1 MKIVHSY
8 PDCKYGLLVEDDS
21 IAAPD
26 WYERLLAA
34 LDEIELTSQ
43 HSSQQWVCLKLFT
56 SFRWHDWL
64 IHGPTVLSSLLY
76 IALWGSLQILVC
88 QAIRGYSSYPR
99 LFRQPTNQTVIV
111 ILANMLVFT
120 VVLNSSSI
128 KPLGHGVKAYNQGFN
143 TVAVVYPREQL
154 RLFADYMEA
163 HIQKFFNGEL
173 ERIPKDVLL
182 SM

>member
-1 MKIVHSY
+1 MKTVYSY

-26 WYERLLAA
+26 WYERLLTV
-34 LDEIELTSQ
+34 LDEIELASQ

-56 SFRWHDWL
+56 GFRWHDWV
-64 IHGPTVLSSLLY
+64 IHGPTVLNSLLF
-76 IALWGSLQILVC
+76 IALWGSLQTFVY
-88 QAIRGYSSYPR
+88 QAIHSCSSYPS

-111 ILANMLVFT
+111 ILTNLLVFT

-128 KPLGHGVKAYNQGFN
+128 KPLGHGVKAYSQGFN

-154 RLFADYMEA
+154 RLFADYMEE
-163 HIQKFFNGEL
+163 HIQKFFDGEL
-173 ERIPKDVLL
+173 ERTPKDVLL

>member
-1 MKIVHSY
+1 MKTLHSY

-26 WYERLLAA
+26 WYERLLTA
-34 LDEIELTSQ
+34 LNEIELAS
-43 HSSQQWVCLKLFT
+43 HRSNQQWICLKLFT
-56 SFRWHDWL
+56 GFRWHDWI

-76 IALWGSLQILVC
+76 IALWGSLQTLVYLL
-88 QAIRGYSSYPR
+88 IRSCSSFPR
-99 LFRQPTNQTVIV
+99 LFRQQTNQAAIV
-111 ILANMLVFT
+111 IFANMLAFT

-128 KPLGHGVKAYNQGFN
+128 EPLGHGVKAYNQGFN

-163 HIQKFFNGEL
+163 HIQKFFSGKL